1 MTTDTF
7 TFSEATVDEFAF
19 DASADHNP
27 QPGKMVPH
35 KAVAMA
41 VHVAQ
46 ATPDIIN
53 WWGKLDNFLGGT
65 GA

>member
-1 MTTDTF
+1 MQATTDEF
-7 TFSEATVDEFAF
+7 TFEDGPMSPTGHI
-19 DASADHNP
+19 ADVN
-27 QPGKMVPH
+27 KMVPH

-53 WWGKLDNFLGGT
+53 WWDKLDNFLGGT